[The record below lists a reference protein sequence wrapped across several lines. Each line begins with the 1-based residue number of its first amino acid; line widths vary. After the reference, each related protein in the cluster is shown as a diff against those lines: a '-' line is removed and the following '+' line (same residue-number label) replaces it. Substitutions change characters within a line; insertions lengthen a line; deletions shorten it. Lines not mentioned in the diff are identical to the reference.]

1 MIRFLDGL
9 YDRKDSKDGWNE
21 NEEAHQYVLI
31 SQCSYCARDE
41 KHLDH
46 SAGEL
51 FMLEMLQPAL

>member
-1 MIRFLDGL
+1 MIWFLDGL
-9 YDRKDSKDGWNE
+9 YDRKDSKDDRNE
-21 NEEAHQYVLI
+21 NEEAHKYVLI
-31 SQCSYCARDE
+31 SQCSYCTRDE